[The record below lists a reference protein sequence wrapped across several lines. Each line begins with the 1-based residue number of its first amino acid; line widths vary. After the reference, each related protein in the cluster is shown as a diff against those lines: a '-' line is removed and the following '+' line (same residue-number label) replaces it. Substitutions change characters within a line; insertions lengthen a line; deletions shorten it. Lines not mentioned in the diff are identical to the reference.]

1 MPRPTMFKGKTLINH
16 LDSEEKK
23 KIEKARPFTMPLYR
37 SGDVMEI
44 TAFNSISEGKYH
56 TYKGLVFGKE
66 QENNLRHTLYLN

>member
-1 MPRPTMFKGKTLINH
+1 MPRPTMYKGKTLINH

-23 KIEKARPFTMPLYR
+23 KIEKKRPFTMPQYR

-56 TYKGLVFGKE
+56 TYRGLVFGKE